1 MNPRRSNSSLPKP
14 GRSAYGVA
22 TAVVLLLIPVVVLFG
37 GGWLQDFLNF
47 GAGVLSLVS
56 LTCSVI
62 WGLVA
67 QDRLVLNIRQRI
79 VAQGIH
85 RVTAVASIAFL
96 LVHITIKL
104 ALDHTRLVAALIP
117 FGLGVQGSAGLIG
130 LGSLAGLLMIFVGVT
145 GALRN
150 QFASPAPVAA
160 RWRAMHM
167 LAYPAW
173 CAALVH
179 GLFAGRPAKT
189 FFMVSYELCL
199 VAVAAA
205 LALRAAPRPFK
216 RRVADRIAAFLGTEE
231 RAGRDELD
239 ASRARTAEAAS
250 ALPGYGNARV
260 PRPSS
265 RAATAASASAPRYE
279 ARQYEAPQY
288 EGSRYEG
295 SRYEG
300 ARYEAPH
307 YEAPASR
314 TMPPEPANG
323 FAAAYRAVSTPRG
336 AQQPFP
342 ADRTARMD
350 LSADTQATQPTQPTP
365 RADTGGSTSGSWPVP
380 SPPPVGEAPP
390 SAYDPLQD
398 TGYHIPAYGSAGAAA
413 YQGGDVYG
421 TGETNTRYGTYNPD
435 DTYNSGPAGEP
446 APGASFDAP
455 GPGEPWSTPSGGYR

>member
-104 ALDHTRLVAALIP
+104 ALDHTQLVAALIP
-117 FGLGVQGSAGLIG
+117 FSLGVQGSAGLIG

-239 ASRARTAEAAS
+239 ASRARMAEAAS
-250 ALPGYGNARV
+250 ALPGYGNARG

-265 RAATAASASAPRYE
+265 RAETAASAAVPG
-279 ARQYEAPQY
+279 YEAP
-288 EGSRYEG
+288 R
-295 SRYEG
+295 
-300 ARYEAPH
+300 

-314 TMPPEPANG
+314 TMTPEPANG

-350 LSADTQATQPTQPTP
+350 LSADTQPTQAMP

-398 TGYHIPAYGSAGAAA
+398 TGYGIPAYGSAGAAA
-413 YQGGDVYG
+413 YQGGDVYD
-421 TGETNTRYGTYNPD
+421 TGETNTRYGTYNPND
-435 DTYNSGPAGEP
+435 MYNSGPAGEP

-455 GPGEPWSTPSGGYR
+455 GPGEPWNTPSGGYR

>member
-1 MNPRRSNSSLPKP
+1 MNPQRSYSSLPKP

-22 TAVVLLLIPVVVLFG
+22 TAVVLLLIPVVVVYG
-37 GGWLQDFLNF
+37 GNWLQDFLNF

-56 LTCSVI
+56 LSCSVI

-67 QDRLVLNIRQRI
+67 QDRLILNTRQRI

-85 RVTAVASIAFL
+85 RVTAVGSIAFL

-104 ALDHTRLVAALIP
+104 TLEHTVLIAALIP
-117 FGLGVQGSAGLIG
+117 FSLGVQGSAGLIG
-130 LGSLAGLLMIFVGVT
+130 LGSLAGLLMIFVGIT

-173 CAALVH
+173 CAALIH

-216 RRVADRIAAFLGTEE
+216 RKVADRIIAILGTEGGL
-231 RAGRDELD
+231 GREDLD
-239 ASRARTAEAAS
+239 ASRARNAEAAM
-250 ALPGYGNARV
+250 AGFGARSGG
-260 PRPSS
+260 RGASQEGLIPSQP
-265 RAATAASASAPRYE
+265 SAPLYD
-279 ARQYEAPQY
+279 AP
-288 EGSRYEG
+288 
-295 SRYEG
+295 
-300 ARYEAPH
+300 
-307 YEAPASR
+307 PAR
-314 TMPPEPANG
+314 TMTPEPGNG
-323 FAAAYRAVSTPRG
+323 FAAAYRATS
-336 AQQPFP
+336 
-342 ADRTARMD
+342 
-350 LSADTQATQPTQPTP
+350 PTP
-365 RADTGGSTSGSWPVP
+365 RAQGPMTPDSTQRMDMPFDMQATEAMQRVDGPGSTSGNWPIP

-398 TGYHIPAYGSAGAAA
+398 TGYNNIPAYGNAG
-413 YQGGDVYG
+413 YNGYG
-421 TGETNTRYGTYNPD
+421 ASDMYDTGETNTAYNTYNSNN
-435 DTYNSGPAGEP
+435 TYNSGPATETL
-446 APGASFDAP
+446 PGAYDSP
-455 GPGEPWSTPSGGYR
+455 GAGEPWNAPSGGFK